1 MNAQLIEEKFSI
13 IQENS
18 TYLRVSETHPL
29 ELYLGLN
36 ELVKF
41 RRDNPSIMKRPII
54 LNERSLVVGYDDDE
68 ITSFVPSEIRKAASK
83 ACNPNCANYAVCG
96 YSRRG
101 ADC

>member
-36 ELVKF
+36 ELGQKTLRF
-41 RRDNPSIMKRPII
+41 NG
-54 LNERSLVVGYDDDE
+54 N
-68 ITSFVPSEIRKAASK
+68 FVPVKIVGNSVLVIKQLKTSLAIVFCFRIMLRIIARFFI
-83 ACNPNCANYAVCG
+83 NYAKI
-96 YSRRG
+96 
-101 ADC
+101 